1 MSHHPLL
8 TSEALQA
15 RAEQARK
22 ALCNAGDLLIGLHQR
37 AGMRFHG
44 GRTEAELQALAELSA
59 LANHAVAMLARFD
72 RETVPA
78 LEKALAGNNS

>member
-22 ALCNAGDLLIGLHQR
+22 ALCDAGDLLIGLHGR
-37 AGMRFHG
+37 AVRRFAKG
-44 GRTEAELQALAELSA
+44 ERTKEAKEAVAELNV
-59 LANHAVAMLARFD
+59 LANHMLAVLTRFD
-72 RETVPA
+72 RAEANLGDA
-78 LEKALAGNNS
+78 LSRDS